1 MLNPVVNY
9 SPVVNPQNPSFDP
22 FEEYTPPA
30 PGAECRLVLIIESLV
45 GYFVCFCSGPSVY
58 PGSIQ
63 DILDSLDGQYP
74 PSDQGLPKPYDPP
87 PELHYP
93 PATHPPTQK
102 PTSPPKQPNP
112 GVYRPHGPGTSPP
125 PYVRL
130 TTRTSIYTTQHYTR
144 PRPQQETTT
153 KRTPLKQETEATL
166 RPSTEYGTKPVRNP
180 LTARPPSQYGVGSP
194 PPSRPE
200 DYMAVIP
207 YRFDQTFLHLT
218 SGLGCFSCLNGNPWQ
233 FRGWECFSG
242 ERA

>member
-45 GYFVCFCSGPSVY
+45 GHFVYFCSGPSVY

-93 PATHPPTQK
+93 PATHPAHKHRYELLIRNVLSYRNGDDIKWTKDVFRYVLFSNKRCFGTQI
-102 PTSPPKQPNP
+102 
-112 GVYRPHGPGTSPP
+112 
-125 PYVRL
+125 
-130 TTRTSIYTTQHYTR
+130 IYI
-144 PRPQQETTT
+144 
-153 KRTPLKQETEATL
+153 
-166 RPSTEYGTKPVRNP
+166 NII
-180 LTARPPSQYGVGSP
+180 
-194 PPSRPE
+194 
-200 DYMAVIP
+200 M
-207 YRFDQTFLHLT
+207 
-218 SGLGCFSCLNGNPWQ
+218 
-233 FRGWECFSG
+233 
-242 ERA
+242 